1 MTDQTSREVDAAGV
15 AHGFDDESLRA
26 AIRTAL
32 SRGGDYCD
40 VFVEDRDDTLILF
53 DDGRIQGITTGTT
66 AGIGIRVIYGVNYV
80 YLYSGNPTA
89 STLAG
94 LAERAAEAV
103 RWEQVGNL
111 GPVDARAERG
121 IVRPRVEPGSI
132 AVAEK
137 VALVE
142 RANQAS
148 RDHSPLIGQVV
159 VRYADDDQRVTIATS
174 DGVIA
179 RDRRVHTRFV
189 VQSIAERDGKKET
202 GFYGP
207 GRSMGWEFFGLL
219 SPEAIA
225 AESARIAL
233 VRLDADFAPQGKLP
247 VVIDN
252 EFGGVIFHEACGH
265 PLEAT
270 SVANDASVFCG
281 KFGHRIAND
290 AVSAVD
296 DGTIPGGWGSAD
308 YDDEGNPTQRNQLI
322 TDGVLTSYMIDRLG
336 SIKMGMAGTHS
347 SRRESYK
354 YAPTSRMTN
363 TYIDR
368 GTDSLDAMI
377 GSIDHGVYCVKL
389 GGGSV
394 NPATTDFNFAVQ
406 EGYLI
411 KNGAI
416 DRPVKGAS
424 LIGKGSEILMNIE
437 MVGDNLDAT
446 GTGMCGSLSGSIPA
460 AVGQPAIKVSGL
472 VVGGRS

>member
-1 MTDQTSREVDAAGV
+1 MAASSGS
-15 AHGFDDESLRA
+15 HGFDDDLLRSTMTA
-26 AIRTAL
+26 ALA
-32 SRGGDYCD
+32 RGGDYCD
-40 VFVEDRDDTLILF
+40 LFIEDRDDTTIHF
-53 DDGRIQGITTGTT
+53 DDGKVSGITTGTT
-66 AGIGIRVIYGVNYV
+66 AGAGIRVIYGVNYV
-80 YLYSGNPTA
+80 YLYAGNPTREV
-89 STLAG
+89 LAR

-103 RWEQVGNL
+103 RCGQAGNL
-111 GPVDARAERG
+111 GPLSVREARN
-121 IVRPRVEPGSI
+121 IVRPTIEPGSVAI
-132 AVAEK
+132 AEK

-148 RDHSPLIGQVV
+148 RDHSPLIREVV

-174 DGVIA
+174 DGTVA

-207 GRSMGWEFFGLL
+207 GRSMGWEFFDLIA
-219 SPEAIA
+219 PEAIA
-225 AESARIAL
+225 QESARIAL
-233 VRLDADFAPQGKLP
+233 VRLDADYAPQGKMP

-270 SVANDASVFCG
+270 SVANDASVFSG
-281 KFGHRIAND
+281 RFGEKIANEV
-290 AVSAVD
+290 VSAVD

-308 YDDEGNPTQRNQLI
+308 YDDEANPTQRNQLI
-322 TDGVLTSYMIDRLG
+322 TKGVLTSYMIDRLG
-336 SIKMGMAGTHS
+336 SIKMGMPGTHS

-363 TYIDR
+363 TFIDR
-368 GTDSLDAMI
+368 GSDSLNAMI
-377 GSIDHGVYCVKL
+377 GSIDRGLYCVKL

-411 KNGAI
+411 TGGRI

-424 LIGKGSEILMNIE
+424 LIGKGSEILLNIE

-472 VVGGRS
+472 VVGGR

>member
-1 MTDQTSREVDAAGV
+1 MASSPSSHQLDDDLLRSTVAAAL
-15 AHGFDDESLRA
+15 AH
-26 AIRTAL
+26 
-32 SRGGDYCD
+32 GGDYCD
-40 VFVEDRDDTLILF
+40 LFIEDRDDTTIHF
-53 DDGRIQGITTGTT
+53 DDGKVSGITTGTT
-66 AGIGIRVIYGVNYV
+66 AGAGIRVICGVNYV
-80 YLYSGNPTA
+80 YLYTGNPTRDA
-89 STLAG
+89 LSR

-103 RWEQVGNL
+103 RTGQSGNL
-111 GPVDARAERG
+111 GPLSVRQERG
-121 IVRPRVEPGSI
+121 IVRPKIEPGS
-132 AVAEK
+132 VSPAEK
-137 VALVE
+137 IRLIE

-148 RDHSPLIGQVV
+148 RDHSPLIREVV

-174 DGVIA
+174 DGTIA

-207 GRSMGWEFFGLL
+207 GRSMGWEFFDLIA
-219 SPEAIA
+219 PEAIA
-225 AESARIAL
+225 QESARIAL
-233 VRLDADFAPQGKLP
+233 VRLDADYAPQGKMP

-270 SVANDASVFCG
+270 SIANDASVFCG
-281 KFGHRIAND
+281 KCGEKIANEV
-290 AVSAVD
+290 VSAVD

-308 YDDEGNPTQRNQLI
+308 YDDEANPTQRNQLI
-322 TDGVLTSYMIDRLG
+322 TNGVLTSYMIDRLG
-336 SIKMGMAGTHS
+336 SIKMGMPGTHS

-363 TYIDR
+363 TFIDR
-368 GTDSLDAMI
+368 GTDSLESMI
-377 GSIDHGVYCVKL
+377 GSIDRGIYCVKL

-394 NPATTDFNFAVQ
+394 NPPTTDFNFAVQ

-411 KNGAI
+411 SGGRV

-472 VVGGRS
+472 VVGGR